1 VSTISLG
8 VQLSP
13 LEDSFETKIKE
24 IKLHKQEDF
33 FLKRVS
39 DEKFIAEESC
49 NVTKVVLIIHCLGS

>member
-1 VSTISLG
+1 

>member
-1 VSTISLG
+1 MNTVSLG

-49 NVTKVVLIIHCLGS
+49 IVTKVVLIIHCLGS

>member
-1 VSTISLG
+1 MSTISLG